1 MNSHIVKIPDPK
13 SGASANSATL
23 ASVVLF
29 GKNGAPGRIRTYDLW
44 IRSPLLYPAELQAQV
59 FYLNNL
65 GRMTRL
71 ELATT
76 GATIRS
82 STKLSYIRHLCTF
95 GTPERIRTSDLLIRS
110 QLLYPAELRARVN
123 QFLSCAALVGV
134 RGFEPPTPCSQSRCA
149 SQAAPHPEHNIQYS

>member
-23 ASVVLF
+23 ASAFRF

-44 IRSPLLYPAELQAQV
+44 IRSPLLYPAELQAHV
-59 FYLNNL
+59 PFYVL

-71 ELATT
+71 ELATA

-82 STKLSYIRHLCTF
+82 STKLSYIRHLDTI

-110 QLLYPAELRARVN
+110 QLLYPAELRARL
-123 QFLSCAALVGV
+123 FP
-134 RGFEPPTPCSQSRCA
+134 FRCA
-149 SQAAPHPEHNIQYS
+149 CLSLGRGERIRTSDPLLPKQVR